1 MGPRLPLLL
10 VLGLSACAGPLET
23 RVVSSGQGIDRPDY
37 ILQEEAP
44 QSEPL
49 LRAHIEAMHQLAD
62 RGFMVSDK
70 GTLKFDIAFAERD
83 ASIAVLSKSG
93 DKVQVI
99 APAKQKKPLQNCAD
113 REMRLTLTLTRIAD
127 GAEVYRGS
135 ASEYHCK
142 AQAVD
147 VVPEMV
153 KAAMADLAKP
163 KGAYS
168 IKRQGLE

>member
-1 MGPRLPLLL
+1 MGPRLPILLF
-10 VLGLSACAGPLET
+10 LGLSACAGPVET
-23 RVVSSGQGIDRPDY
+23 RVVSSGQGVDRPVY

-44 QSEPL
+44 QSEL
-49 LRAHIEAMHQLAD
+49 LLHAHIAAMHQLAD

-70 GTLKFDIAFAERD
+70 ATLKFSVAFAERD

-93 DKVQVI
+93 DKVQAI

-135 ASEYHCK
+135 AAEYHCK

-147 VVPEMV
+147 VVPQLV
-153 KAAMADLAKP
+153 KAAIADLAKP
-163 KGAYS
+163 KGAYTVT
-168 IKRQGLE
+168 RQGLE